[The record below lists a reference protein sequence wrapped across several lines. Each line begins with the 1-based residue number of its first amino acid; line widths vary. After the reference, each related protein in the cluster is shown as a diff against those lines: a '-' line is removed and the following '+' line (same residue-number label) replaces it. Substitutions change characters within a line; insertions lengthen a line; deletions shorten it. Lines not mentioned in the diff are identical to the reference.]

1 MIEITLDGRKV
12 KAQEGSTLLSHIRAR
27 NIDLPTL
34 CQHDELSPFGA
45 CRLCAVEVKVNGK
58 WELATACNTPVAQGM
73 EVRTDSER
81 AIAGRKL
88 AASLLYYR
96 YPATRAV
103 RDLAEKLG
111 IAVAAETADAKEC
124 VLCGLCTR
132 TCREIVGVAALSF
145 EDRGLGRDVDEPRIA
160 FDANACIGCGSCT
173 YVCPTGHV
181 KMEATGD
188 KRIIWDKA
196 FKMATCQVCGRPFA
210 PEDQLKYIST
220 RAGVPMS
227 RLKTCMSCR

>member
-12 KAQEGSTLLSHIRAR
+12 KAQEGRPSSPISGTQHRPA
-27 NIDLPTL
+27 TL
-34 CQHDELSPFGA
+34 CQHDELSLRGLPPVHRGGEGQRQMGTRH
-45 CRLCAVEVKVNGK
+45 RL
-58 WELATACNTPVAQGM
+58 QH
-73 EVRTDSER
+73 
-81 AIAGRKL
+81 AGRPGWRSGRIPSGRSRPEAGRLL
-88 AASLLYYR
+88 AVLPVSR
-96 YPATRAV
+96 DPAV
-103 RDLAEKLG
+103 RIWRRNWDRG
-111 IAVAAETADAKEC
+111 RGGADAEC

-160 FDANACIGCGSCT
+160 FDANACIGCGSCA